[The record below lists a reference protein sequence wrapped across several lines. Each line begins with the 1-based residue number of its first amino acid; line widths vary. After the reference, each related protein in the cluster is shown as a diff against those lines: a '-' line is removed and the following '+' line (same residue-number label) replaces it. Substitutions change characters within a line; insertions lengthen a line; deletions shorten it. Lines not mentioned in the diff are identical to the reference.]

1 MKQDDILKLAAKHYP
16 TFYSMGLGVDIMGF
30 ERGYELG
37 CKLTKEN
44 LYTEKQVMELIGK
57 IRTELVKNDYNHY
70 SIDYDKII
78 QSLKEDKKN

>member
-1 MKQDDILKLAAKHYP
+1 MEQDDILKLAAKHYP

-44 LYTEKQVMELIGK
+44 LYTEEQVIELIGK